1 MSLTAR
7 LFLEGHKDE
16 DRGIKILSCDYSF
29 SQDVENLTG
38 FIRSKVRAGLINL
51 ALPSTD
57 DPEIVQWMIE
67 RSMRKKGKITFSG
80 PGESGAPEK
89 KKSLEFED
97 GILVNYHETFNED
110 TEMTIDLTISA
121 RKITL
126 SNINFEATWDMGEG
140 DRV

>member
-7 LFLEGHKDE
+7 LFLEGHKDA
-16 DRGIKILSCDYSF
+16 DKGIKILSCEYSF
-29 SQDVENLTG
+29 SQDVDPLTNYVKS
-38 FIRSKVRAGLINL
+38 RVRAGLINL
-51 ALPSTD
+51 VLYSTD
-57 DPEIVQWMIE
+57 DAEIAQWMLHFTH
-67 RSMRKKGKITFSG
+67 KKNGKITFSG

-110 TEMTIDLTISA
+110 TEMITNLSITA

-126 SNINFEATWDMGEG
+126 SPDAQYEATWEFSEG
-140 DRV
+140 D